1 MMKIVCFIVI
11 LFVAAAFPWSL
22 LAQEPSVSY
31 GADRLVYQKNDKPVL
46 TAGEE
51 PWEAGGVL
59 HIAICQVGSVYHLYY
74 TALQKPP
81 GYAYRSIGLATSED
95 GIHWK
100 RSSNKPVLSRGE
112 AGEFDDVHVHMPSV
126 LYDASQKKF
135 RMWYVGYQNNK
146 GNTIG
151 YAESA
156 DGKNWQKRGQVIS
169 FGDRGRF
176 DSGSLR
182 EPSVIYDDSTRLYKM
197 WYNGT
202 MPGQHYG
209 PTGYAISEDG
219 IHWGRVTVINGD
231 QKRFVGIHVVREN
244 DCYHGWYG
252 KQGEIGYAFSSDG
265 IRWQWPVP
273 EVVLSRSVGKFDS
286 SYLQAPVVI
295 VDRAAD
301 KIRIWYN
308 GATTPGE
315 FLAVG
320 YAEARL
326 TPR

>member
-1 MMKIVCFIVI
+1 MKLLDLVLI
-11 LFVAAAFPWSL
+11 LFLPGLFPL
-22 LAQEPSVSY
+22 PAMAQEACNSY
-31 GADRLVYQKNDKPVL
+31 GADRLVYQKHDRPVL
-46 TAGEE
+46 VAGKES
-51 PWEAGGVL
+51 WEAGGLL
-59 HIAICQVGSVYHLYY
+59 HIAICQVDSVYYLYY

-81 GYAYRSIGLATSED
+81 GYAYRSIGLATSKD

-100 RSSNKPVLSRGE
+100 RSSKRPVLSRGA
-112 AGEFDDVHVHMPSV
+112 AGEFDDVHVHMPTV

-135 RMWYVGYQNNK
+135 KMWYVGYQNNK

-156 DGKNWQKRGQVIS
+156 DGKLWKKKGQVLS
-169 FGDRGRF
+169 FGERDRF

-182 EPSVIYDDSTRLYKM
+182 EPSVTYDASTRLYKM

-231 QKRFVGIHVVREN
+231 QKRFVGIDVVLEN

-252 KQGEIGYAFSSDG
+252 KQGEIGYAFSFDG
-265 IRWQWPVP
+265 IRWHWPIP
-273 EVVLSRSVGKFDS
+273 EVVLSRSPGGFDS

-295 VDRAAD
+295 VDRAAN
-301 KIRIWYN
+301 KVRLWYN
-308 GATTPGE
+308 AATTPGE
-315 FLAVG
+315 ILAIG
-320 YAEARL
+320 YAEARIN
-326 TPR
+326 PR